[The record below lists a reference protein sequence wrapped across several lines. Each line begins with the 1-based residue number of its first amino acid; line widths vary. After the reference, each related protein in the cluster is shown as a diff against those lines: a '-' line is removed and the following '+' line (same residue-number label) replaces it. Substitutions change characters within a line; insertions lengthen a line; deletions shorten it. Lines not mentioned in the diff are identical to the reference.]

1 MAEIQ
6 KQQNSERMPESPVAF
21 IASITR
27 PHMWFAVGA
36 FFFATIASASG
47 SAAPLVLKHLIDT
60 MLLAGDPALHMN
72 ELLFWILLYLAL
84 FISGLLGWR
93 ASGFVGMEWLTR
105 AHATA
110 SKKLY
115 SYVSLHSHSYFSNR
129 FAGSIS
135 SKISHA
141 SDGSNRLMEDTIWQ
155 YYPGLVTLVVA
166 VFLISTVHVYL
177 GAVYIVLIMMLIA
190 LNIFLVSKR
199 NPYVVAAS
207 EASSALSGVG
217 VDMLTN
223 IGAVRQYAKEKDELS
238 YVGTFIE
245 DKRIKQIREW
255 RLGEWSLLLN
265 GVLII
270 AAFCVIIALI
280 AKLFARGD
288 ASVGDVVLVVSMVA
302 QSAWILEFIGLSM
315 GSVVRTYGE
324 IREGLQDIAKP
335 YEITDVKDAQD
346 LVVHKGAV
354 SFEGVSFAYEN
365 QKVFE
370 SLNLHIAPG
379 ERVGLVGTSGAGKT
393 TLVSL
398 LLRQHDILGG
408 AISIDGQNI
417 AEITQGS
424 LRTAIAVV
432 PQDSQLFHR
441 SIKENITYGKS
452 DATDEEIANAARMAY
467 AEEFI
472 DVLPEKY
479 DTLVGERG
487 VKLSGGQRQRVVI
500 ARAIL
505 KNAPILVLDEATSA
519 LDSASEVV
527 IQKALHTLM
536 EGKTVIAIAHR
547 LSTLREMDRIVVLG
561 KGSVVESGTHDEL
574 VKQGGVY
581 AGLWAHQVGGFI
593 QEE

>member
-6 KQQNSERMPESPVAF
+6 KQQNSEHIPESPVAF
-21 IASITR
+21 VASITR
-27 PHMWFAVGA
+27 PHMGFAVSA
-36 FFFATIASASG
+36 FIFATIASVSN
-47 SAAPLVLKHLIDT
+47 SALPLALKYLVDATLVMDNPSAHIQ
-60 MLLAGDPALHMN
+60 
-72 ELLFWILLYLAL
+72 ELLLWIVLYLGLFVVSSAL
-84 FISGLLGWR
+84 WRTCGFI
-93 ASGFVGMEWLTR
+93 GMEWLTR

-141 SDGSNRLMEDTIWQ
+141 SDGSRRLMEDTIWQ
-155 YYPGLVTLVVA
+155 YYPGLISLVVA
-166 VFLISTVHVYL
+166 IYLIGAVHIYL
-177 GAVYIVLIMMLIA
+177 GGIYIA
-190 LNIFLVSKR
+190 LIILLTTLNSVLVVKR
-199 NPYVVAAS
+199 NAYVVAAS

-238 YVGTFIE
+238 YIGTFIE
-245 DKRIKQIREW
+245 DSRVKHIKEW
-255 RLGEWSLLLN
+255 RKAEWSLVFN
-265 GVLII
+265 GLFI
-270 AAFCVIIALI
+270 ALAFCAIVAVIVR
-280 AKLFARGD
+280 LFARGEV
-288 ASVGDVVLVVSMVA
+288 SVGDVVLVVSVIA
-302 QSAWILEFIGLSM
+302 QSAWMLEFIGMSM

-335 YEITDVKDAQD
+335 YEITDMKGAQD
-346 LVVHKGAV
+346 LSVEKGAISFNAV
-354 SFEGVSFAYEN
+354 SFSYEN

-398 LLRQHDILGG
+398 LLRQHDISEGT
-408 AISIDGQNI
+408 ISIDGQNI
-417 AEITQGS
+417 AEVTQGS

-441 SIKENITYGKS
+441 TIKENITYGKS
-452 DATDEEIANAARMAY
+452 DATDEEMTNAARMAY
-467 AEEFI
+467 AEEFV
-472 DVLPEKY
+472 DVLPQKY

-527 IQKALHTLM
+527 IQKALHALM

-547 LSTLREMDRIVVLG
+547 LSTLREMDRIVVLD

-574 VKQGGVY
+574 VKLGGIY
-581 AGLWAHQVGGFI
+581 AGLWGHQVGGFI

>member
-6 KQQNSERMPESPVAF
+6 KQLNSERMPDSPVAF

-27 PHMWFAVGA
+27 PHLWFMLGA
-36 FFFATIASASG
+36 FLFATIASASG
-47 SAAPLVLKHLIDT
+47 AVSPLVLKYFVDT
-60 MLLAGDPALHMN
+60 MLSVGDPLLHAKELIFWTALYFG
-72 ELLFWILLYLAL
+72 LFVAGHI
-84 FISGLLGWR
+84 GWR
-93 ASGFVGMEWLTR
+93 VSGFIGMEWLTR
-105 AHATA
+105 ARATA

-115 SYVSLHSHSYFSNR
+115 EYVSLHSHSYFSNR
-129 FAGSIS
+129 FAGSVS

-141 SDGSNRLMEDTIWQ
+141 SDGSSRLMEDTIWH
-155 YYPGLVTLVVA
+155 YYPGIISLLVA
-166 VFLISTVHVYL
+166 VVLISTVHVYL
-177 GAVYIVLIMMLIA
+177 GAVYIGLIA
-190 LNIFLVSKR
+190 MLVGLNSFLVAKR

-223 IGAVRQYAKEKDELS
+223 INAVRQYAREKEELR
-238 YVGTFIE
+238 YIGTFIE
-245 DKRIKQIREW
+245 DNRLKQIKEW
-255 RLGEWSLLLN
+255 RWSEWSLVLN
-265 GVLII
+265 GVCII
-270 AAFCVIIALI
+270 ITFCVMVVIIAL
-280 AKLFARGD
+280 LFVRGQ
-288 ASVGDVVLVVSMVA
+288 ASVGDVILVVSMVT
-302 QSAWILEFIGLSM
+302 QSSWILEYIGLSM

-335 YEITDVKDAQD
+335 YEITDRNDAKNLSVKQ
-346 LVVHKGAV
+346 GAV
-354 SFEGVSFAYEN
+354 SFTDVSFSYEN
-365 QKVFE
+365 QNVFA

-398 LLRQHDILGG
+398 LLRQHDISGG
-408 AISIDGQNI
+408 TISIDGQNI
-417 AEITQGS
+417 TEVTQAS
-424 LRTAIAVV
+424 LRAAIAVV

-441 SIKENITYGKS
+441 TIRENIIYGKS
-452 DATDEEIANAARMAY
+452 DATNDEVLEAAKMAY
-467 AEEFI
+467 ADEFI

-536 EGKTVIAIAHR
+536 AGKTVIAIAHR
-547 LSTLREMDRIVVLG
+547 LSTLREMDRIVVLD
-561 KGSVVESGTHDEL
+561 KGVVVESGTHDEL
-574 VKQGGVY
+574 VQMGGVY

-593 QEE
+593 QEG